1 MMKDELNALIDSCY
15 HEVEIKA
22 NQDEKLHTF
31 LQKAK
36 KQMEAKRQEIQRLT
50 DIAYLDA
57 KTNQITNLKDD
68 LFRQMETALHQKSMV
83 KEESTHRKS
92 MKKVRPLQRAV
103 VFDQVTLSS
112 PEDVDRY
119 LKNIKNKLMSYL
131 NDDEEIQIK

>member
-1 MMKDELNALIDSCY
+1 MNSYIATINDERDALIQQKKDELNALIDSCY

-36 KQMEAKRQEIQRLT
+36 KQLEAKRQEIQRLT

-83 KEESTHRKS
+83 LWLVPHQ
-92 MKKVRPLQRAV
+92 MAV
-103 VFDQVTLSS
+103 WQV
-112 PEDVDRY
+112 VH
-119 LKNIKNKLMSYL
+119 
-131 NDDEEIQIK
+131 